1 MLFCASVH
9 RPCSYFLFFS
19 LYKTKKSIWL
29 QSDHHCT
36 SVYHRRS
43 FPHRDDNDHDYRAER
58 GSGGTLD
65 SHLVIS
71 LPCLHDC
78 VVYDDDEAVRGDE
91 CCWYFWP
98 TQLAHSRLVVIV
110 IIVVVGWPKTK
121 TYVSSSVRRGSS
133 ISERVQGSSSS
144 GAPRPRPFVRSFMNE
159 CLIARFGAL
168 FAIIAV

>member
-98 TQLAHSRLVVIV
+98 TQLAHSRRHHHH
-110 IIVVVGWPKTK
+110 
-121 TYVSSSVRRGSS
+121 RRCRLAKNKN
-133 ISERVQGSSSS
+133 I
-144 GAPRPRPFVRSFMNE
+144 
-159 CLIARFGAL
+159 CLLLSQKGLLYQRASAGQ
-168 FAIIAV
+168 

>member
-1 MLFCASVH
+1 MLFCASVQPSCFT
-9 RPCSYFLFFS
+9 PCSFLCTDSGDFNLLKLKIRFDC
-19 LYKTKKSIWL
+19 KF
-29 QSDHHCT
+29 SDHHCT

-58 GSGGTLD
+58 GGVDGTLD

-98 TQLAHSRLVVIV
+98 TQLAHSRRHHHH
-110 IIVVVGWPKTK
+110 
-121 TYVSSSVRRGSS
+121 RRCRLAKNKN
-133 ISERVQGSSSS
+133 I
-144 GAPRPRPFVRSFMNE
+144 
-159 CLIARFGAL
+159 CLLLSQKGLLYQRASAGQ
-168 FAIIAV
+168 